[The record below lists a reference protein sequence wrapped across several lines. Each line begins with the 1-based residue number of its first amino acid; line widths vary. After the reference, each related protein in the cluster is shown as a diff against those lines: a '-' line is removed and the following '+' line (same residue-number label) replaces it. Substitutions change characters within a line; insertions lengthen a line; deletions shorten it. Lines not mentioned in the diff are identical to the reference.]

1 MPVNAKPH
9 LFLYGG
15 DPGGDPHH
23 QGVSSHNTRSTS
35 VALSNIRQ
43 RVSEESAEQRA
54 VSLPICPQVLL
65 LRYDAPCCWRL
76 TSLFRSRSSQ
86 GFVVPHLINLPLI
99 RRRCLSRGYPY
110 FAACAAAAFYKLGQV
125 QSRKCALRSLPGV
138 AKDDRGTSKAHKP
151 STFYA
156 GIDYSRPPG
165 RDDRTKETKP
175 PNRARICEHGRRATR
190 CPRCQGGSCCIHG
203 RTKGNCRECK
213 RQGLHY
219 YYTDGPRYI
228 YQNNK

>member
-9 LFLYGG
+9 ILLSGG

-23 QGVSSHNTRSTS
+23 LGVSSHNTRSTS

-43 RVSEESAEQRA
+43 RLSEESAEQRA

-76 TSLFRSRSSQ
+76 TSLSRSRLNQ

-110 FAACAAAAFYKLGQV
+110 FAACAAAASYKLGQV
-125 QSRKCALRSLPGV
+125 QSTKCALRSLPGV
-138 AKDDRGTSKAHKP
+138 AKEDRAHKP
-151 STFYA
+151 STSYA

-165 RDDRTKETKP
+165 RDDRTKKTKP

-203 RTKGNCRECK
+203 RTKGNCRECH

-219 YYTDGPRYI
+219 YYTDGPRCM